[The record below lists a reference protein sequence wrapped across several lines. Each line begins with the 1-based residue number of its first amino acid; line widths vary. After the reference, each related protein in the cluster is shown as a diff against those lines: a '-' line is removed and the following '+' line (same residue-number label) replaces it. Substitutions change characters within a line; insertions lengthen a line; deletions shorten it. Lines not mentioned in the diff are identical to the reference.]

1 MSAALT
7 ATELRSNIYRVLDE
21 VLDSGRAQEVLRKGR
36 KLLIVPA
43 EPKRRRL
50 EDLPRRKITSCTFD
64 ELVAT
69 SWEHSW
75 NPDESNS

>member
-1 MSAALT
+1 MSATVT
-7 ATELRSNIYRVLDE
+7 ATELRSNIYRILDD
-21 VLDSGRAQEVLRKGR
+21 VLDSGLAQEVVRKGR

-50 EDLPRRKITSCTFD
+50 EDLPRRKVTTCSFE

-69 SWEHSW
+69 TWENSW
-75 NPDESNS
+75 NPDG

>member
-1 MSAALT
+1 MSATVT
-7 ATELRSNIYRVLDE
+7 ATELRSNIYRILDE
-21 VLDSGRAQEVLRKGR
+21 VLDSGRAQEVVRKGR
-36 KLLIVPA
+36 RLLIVPA

-50 EDLPRRKITSCTFD
+50 EDLPRRKITTCSFE

-75 NPDESNS
+75 EPGS

>member
-1 MSAALT
+1 MSATVT
-7 ATELRSNIYRVLDE
+7 ATELRSNVYRILDE

-50 EDLPRRKITSCTFD
+50 ENLPRRKITTCSFD

-69 SWEHSW
+69 SWEHTW
-75 NPDESNS
+75 EPDS